1 MGRLMHGSLRGQ
13 REAGKRACT
22 ISRETRALPASL
34 PPLQPISVANRSSLQ
49 SKRWLCEVEM
59 GEWPRL
65 WPQVSKSSSN
75 SLVNNQ

>member
-1 MGRLMHGSLRGQ
+1 
-13 REAGKRACT
+13 
-22 ISRETRALPASL
+22 LPASL

-65 WPQVSKSSSN
+65 WPQLSESSSKFI
-75 SLVNNQ
+75 SEQSVMSEK